1 MFLVHTTI
9 TNITILSI
17 FKIIL
22 FELDYRTVNIF
33 TSKSNDEVMHEMM
46 NILKNH
52 SKPTHILNF
61 DMILSDR
68 KRCEE
73 PILNVLFVDNNSI
86 ELLDTVKQNIYPNDI
101 SLVLN
106 FSVSNTQTE
115 LQIQN
120 RMLVS
125 NKVFIINNFSL
136 LARNPLRHHKMENM
150 PLYPVDIWK
159 AKTFIQSC
167 IHSLNSIHQERN
179 LTIFLQY
186 LSPRSMVA
194 FVKKSFYYIG
204 SDGSITAILLRILN
218 ATGVFVS
225 DVGLVYPSMVSNWE
239 KLRNTQPHEDIYQ
252 YHKNALTNSNITD
265 FKRR

>member
-1 MFLVHTTI
+1 MLLVHTAI
-9 TNITILSI
+9 TNITILTI

-22 FELDYRTVNIF
+22 FEFDYRTVNVF
-33 TSKSNDEVMHEMM
+33 TSKSNDDIMHGMI

-61 DMILSDR
+61 DMILSER

-86 ELLDTVKQNIYPNDI
+86 ELLDGVKQNIYPNDI
-101 SLVLN
+101 SLILN
-106 FSVSNTQTE
+106 LFISNIQNE

-125 NKVFIINNFSL
+125 NKVFIINNFWL
-136 LARNPLRHHKMENM
+136 LARHPIRHHKMVEL
-150 PLYPVDIWK
+150 PLYPFDIWK
-159 AKTFIQSC
+159 TKTFIQSY
-167 IHSLNSIHQERN
+167 IHTSNSIRQERN

-186 LSPRSMVA
+186 LSPRSMIG
-194 FVKKSFYYIG
+194 FVKNNFYYIG
-204 SDGSITAILLRILN
+204 VDGSITAILLRILN

-225 DVGLVYPSMVSNWE
+225 DVGLIYPSMVSSWGILQTN
-239 KLRNTQPHEDIYQ
+239 RAHEDTYK
-252 YHKNALTNSNITD
+252 YYKNALTSNNITY
-265 FKRR
+265 FNRR